1 MLPSVKALEVS
12 VITRIAARA
21 GARAG
26 CGAAGVA
33 GRACAKAVVAVH
45 NTVAA
50 TRNRDTDCTFE

>member
-12 VITRIAARA
+12 DITRIAARA

-33 GRACAKAVVAVH
+33 GRACATALVAVH

-50 TRNRDTDCTFE
+50 TKSRDTLCAFV